1 MFAELLRR
9 SFPELDPV
17 IDDLLLLECHQI
29 ASLPERAPAQQ
40 LAAVLHADPRLHR
53 FLVTRHP
60 PIEAHLTRLLA
71 QHAPAASVLL
81 PACQEALVWEIADW
95 IVYQRAPDLY
105 DDADTPKPSTA
116 AVTNVARLEGKTV
129 VDAGAGTG
137 TMAFA
142 LAPLAATVFA
152 VEPVSTL
159 RKYMRHK
166 SKRLGADHL
175 HPIDGLLH
183 AVPLPSGS
191 VDVLVTRRSIGWRLS
206 DELAEVERVLGSN
219 GVAVHL
225 LGRLTDEGDELHRAL
240 EAHGYAFDIY
250 EEGSEPA
257 TRFWKQLG
265 A

>member
-1 MFAELLRR
+1 MFAELLRKR
-9 SFPELDPV
+9 FPDLDPV

-40 LAAVLHADPRLHR
+40 LAAVLHADPRIHR
-53 FLVTRHP
+53 FLITRHP
-60 PIEAHLTRLLA
+60 QIEAHLTRLLV
-71 QHAPAASVLL
+71 QHAPAASSLL
-81 PACQEALVWEIADW
+81 PGYQEALLWEIADW

-105 DDADTPKPSTA
+105 EATDTPKPNAA
-116 AVTNVARLEGKTV
+116 AVTDVASLEGRTV

-159 RKYMRHK
+159 REYMRHK
-166 SKRLGADHL
+166 SKRLGIDHL
-175 HPIDGLLH
+175 YPIDGLLH
-183 AVPLPSGS
+183 AVPLPTGS
-191 VDVLVTRRSIGWRLS
+191 VDVVVTRRSIGWRLP

-225 LGRLTDEGDELHRAL
+225 LGTLTDEGDELHRAL
-240 EAHGYAFDIY
+240 ESHGYAFDIY

-257 TRFWKQLG
+257 TRFRKQLG